1 MVNVFPKIMVPT
13 DFSENSE
20 KALEYAVHLSEN
32 CGSSIVLLHVIQT
45 LASYPLFVSGIV
57 TEADLRREMEKEA
70 EDRLKAMA
78 QDKGSEK
85 VKIETR
91 LRFGDPQEEILVGA
105 REEQASLIVMGT
117 HGRTGL
123 SRVLIGNVAERVVR
137 RAAFPVLTVPMS
149 PGVPLPKKPAGRKIR
164 APRIPKIPK
173 LAKLRI
179 RRKKPSA

>member
-1 MVNVFPKIMVPT
+1 MNNVFPKILVPT
-13 DFSENSE
+13 DFSDNSE

-32 CGSSIVLLHVIQT
+32 CGSSVVLLHVIQT

-78 QDKGSEK
+78 QHKGNEK
-85 VKIETR
+85 VKIVTR
-91 LRFGDPQEEILVGA
+91 LRFGDPHEEILAGA

-117 HGRTGL
+117 HGRTGF
-123 SRVLIGNVAERVVR
+123 SRALIGSVAERVVR
-137 RAAFPVLTVPMS
+137 SAAFPVLTVPMT
-149 PGVPLPKKPAGRKIR
+149 PGAAPLKKPAGRKLR
-164 APRIPKIPK
+164 APRMPKMPK
-173 LAKLRI
+173 FSKLRI

>member
-1 MVNVFPKIMVPT
+1 MVNVFPKILVPT

-32 CGSSIVLLHVIQT
+32 CGSSVVLLHVIQT

-70 EDRLKAMA
+70 EDRLKAMV
-78 QDKGSEK
+78 QHQENEK
-85 VKIETR
+85 VKIEIR
-91 LRFGDPQEEILVGA
+91 LRFGDPHEEILAGT
-105 REEQASLIVMGT
+105 REEGASLIVMGT

-123 SRVLIGNVAERVVR
+123 SRALIGSVAERVVR
-137 RAAFPVLTVPMS
+137 RALFPVLTVPMN
-149 PGVPLPKKPAGRKIR
+149 PGVVLPKKPAGRKIR
-164 APRIPKIPK
+164 APRIPKLPK
-173 LAKLRI
+173 LSKLRI